1 MISGIGIDLVTISRI
16 QKVYERFG
24 ERFEKRILHPIEQAQ
39 LAKHSKPIHFIA
51 KRFAVKEAAL
61 KALGTGERS
70 GILLKD
76 IYVQHDELGK
86 PHLKTDGKALQHCQK
101 MQINAMHVS
110 ISDEGDQVAAFVVC
124 ETHSVIPA

>member
-1 MISGIGIDLVTISRI
+1 MISGIGVDLVTISRI
-16 QKVYERFG
+16 QKVYARFG
-24 ERFEKRILHPIEQAQ
+24 ERFEKRILHPIEQEQ
-39 LAKHSKPIHFIA
+39 LTRHSKPAHFMA

-76 IYVQHDELGK
+76 VYVQHDEMGK
-86 PHLKTDGKALQHCQK
+86 PHLKTDGKALQHCQRIR
-101 MQINAMHVS
+101 INAMHVS

-124 ETHSVIPA
+124 ETR

>member
-1 MISGIGIDLVTISRI
+1 MISGIGIDLVSISRI

-24 ERFEKRILHPIEQAQ
+24 RRFEQRILHPIEQTQ
-39 LAKHSKPIHFIA
+39 LARHSKPIHFMA

-70 GILLKD
+70 GILFKD
-76 IYVQHDELGK
+76 VYVQHDDLGK
-86 PHLKTDGKALQHCQK
+86 PHLKTDGKALQHCQR
-101 MQINAMHVS
+101 MQINSMHVS

-124 ETHSVIPA
+124 EAN